1 MEKALDARLHWHQC
15 LKAVFLFIILQI
27 LVGCSTSGS
36 KQVSPSHFTA
46 AHEVLDAISS
56 GPKQIDGLSRQLSE
70 IRQSFRKFDQERGER
85 WRSRGY
91 MDAQES
97 NHIEMLLFRFTSAQD
112 ALTDLSG
119 ALGGKQPDSLFSDE
133 KVKAAAHTL
142 VTAAQFLLIAQRAEV
157 VAELRGDKVVVA
169 KLNEAFPRSEIPSN
183 SFNKLQLHVTSR
195 DLPENLQASWVLF
208 EEFQTLPE
216 MKGLV
221 TSSPTYA
228 KLATDVTSYFHRAKA
243 ALEVLQGRVFAS
255 KLTHSR
261 AADLLRRADGQWG
274 NLRYQARCGLFKNV
288 SRIKNP
294 LIKVID
300 FSHDQFVELK
310 RHLQPGDIILTYTAG
325 YMSDVF
331 IPGRFKHG
339 ITYIGSPQ
347 QRLAAGLDASHLPG
361 LAKKEQVEVAA
372 ALQRAKLDNGKEA
385 DVIEAV
391 AEGVVFNSLEHI
403 MDTHVNRLT
412 VLRPKISA
420 TERVAFLAEIFSF
433 HGDPYDFLFDFADAS
448 RQVCTEVIYRGL
460 DGKSGIELPLAKR
473 GGHPTLSADD
483 LLNYHF
489 SGDGRHFEVIAY
501 AEQDSTRPGR
511 HAALSI
517 GAEAEQKLRL
527 LMTTAP

>member
-1 MEKALDARLHWHQC
+1 MGMLSGSYLDLRGFFQWVLALAS
-15 LKAVFLFIILQI
+15 LQI

-36 KQVSPSHFTA
+36 KEVSPSHFTA
-46 AHEVLDAISS
+46 AHEVLDAVST
-56 GPKQIDGLSRQLSE
+56 GPQQVAGLSQQMSE
-70 IRQSFRKFDQERGER
+70 IRQSFREFYQERGDL

-91 MDAQES
+91 MNAQES
-97 NHIEMLLFRFTSAQD
+97 NHIETLLFRFMSAQD
-112 ALTDLSG
+112 ALADLAG
-119 ALGGKQPDSLFSDE
+119 ALGGKQPDSLFTDE
-133 KVKAAAHTL
+133 KIKTAAHTL

-157 VAELRGDKVVVA
+157 VAELRGDPVVVA
-169 KLNEAFPRSEIPSN
+169 KLNEAFPRSEIPSGT
-183 SFNKLQLHVTSR
+183 FNKLRLHVTSKDVPQR
-195 DLPENLQASWVLF
+195 LQASWVLF
-208 EEFQTLPE
+208 EASREQPE
-216 MKGLV
+216 MKTLTT
-221 TSSPTYA
+221 TSPSYA
-228 KLATDVTSYFHRAKA
+228 NLTASIPGYYQRAKA
-243 ALEVLQGRVFAS
+243 ALEVLQGKVFAVS
-255 KLTHSR
+255 LTHSK
-261 AADLLRRADGQWG
+261 AAELVRKAEGRWG
-274 NLRYQARCGLFKNV
+274 NLKYQARCGLFKNV

-300 FSHDQFVELK
+300 FSHDQFDEIKSL
-310 RHLQPGDIILTYTAG
+310 LQPGDIILTYTAG

-347 QRLAAGLDASHLPG
+347 QRLAAGLDASRLPG
-361 LAKKEQVEVAA
+361 LAKMEQMEVTQ
-372 ALQRAKLDNGKEA
+372 ALHRAKLNNGKEA

-420 TERVAFLAEIFSF
+420 SERASFLAEIFSF
-433 HGDPYDFLFDFADAS
+433 HGDPYDFMFDFADAS

-489 SGDGRHFEVIAY
+489 SQGGKHFEIIAY
-501 AEQDSTRPGR
+501 AEQDSTRSGR
-511 HAALSI
+511 HAILTTGI
-517 GAEAEQKLRL
+517 NAEQKLRS
-527 LMTTAP
+527 LMKAAH